1 MAVRLVGDR
10 TTTGAR
16 GLFAMTNG
24 SGARVDV
31 IVASF
36 LPSRRISGS
45 LIILA
50 LIDKN
55 HPFAAATRGDER
67 WMR

>member
-1 MAVRLVGDR
+1 MVGDR

-16 GLFAMTNG
+16 DLFAMTNG